1 MKNLPSFKMYSQQW
15 KRGEKVR
22 EFWLTF
28 VVVQHSMGLFYLF
41 FTSSFF
47 IFNKTINTAE
57 IDIYKKIDLFGEVLE
72 KINKEYVDEIDQS
85 EGMDSAI
92 NGLLQSL
99 DPYSSYMS
107 PEIFEEMQTETSG
120 EFGGL
125 GIEVSMEAGVVKVIT
140 PIDDTPASKAGIKA
154 GDYIV
159 KINDIQVQ
167 GKSLSEA
174 VDLMRGPVGSGIE
187 LTVRRRGAKKALTFN
202 VVREVIEVQSVKSEL
217 LENNIGYLRLTSF
230 NDNSSQQIKKQIKKL
245 KKNKNLN
252 SYILDLRNNPGGL
265 LSQAIKISD
274 FFLENGEIVS
284 TKSRKKSENRKWFA
298 KKGDILDGKTLLVLI
313 NYGSASASEIVAG
326 ALKDHKR
333 AILVGENSYGK
344 GSVQSIIPL
353 KNKGAIRLTVA
364 KYYLPSGKSISEVGV
379 RPDIEVNEEGDNF
392 RIKTDTDN
400 QLNYAIKLLNG

>member
-1 MKNLPSFKMYSQQW
+1 LVRANSKRKSDDMKKIKFLLLIFFS
-15 KRGEKVR
+15 V
-22 EFWLTF
+22 
-28 VVVQHSMGLFYLF
+28 FY
-41 FTSSFF
+41 
-47 IFNKTINTAE
+47 INKTVISAE

-72 KINKEYVDEIDQS
+72 KINKEYVDEFNQS
-85 EGMDSAI
+85 ESMDSAI

-107 PEIFEEMQTETSG
+107 PKIFDEMQTETSG

-125 GIEVSMEAGVVKVIT
+125 GIEVSMEAGVVKVIS
-140 PIDDTPASKAGIKA
+140 PIDDTPASRAGLKA

-159 KINDIQVQ
+159 KINDVQVQ

-187 LTVRRRGAKKALTFN
+187 LTVRRRGERKALTFN
-202 VVREVIEVQSVKSEL
+202 IIREVIQVQSVKSEIID
-217 LENNIGYLRLTSF
+217 ENIGYIRLTSF
-230 NDNSSQQIKKQIKKL
+230 NDNSSDQIEKQIKKL

-252 SYILDLRNNPGGL
+252 SFILDLRNNPGGL

-298 KKGDILDGKTLLVLI
+298 KKGDITDGKTLLVLI

-333 AILVGENSYGK
+333 AIIVGENSFGK

-353 KNKGAIRLTVA
+353 KNRGAIRLTVA

>member
-1 MKNLPSFKMYSQQW
+1 MKIIKYYSFIFLS
-15 KRGEKVR
+15 
-22 EFWLTF
+22 F
-28 VVVQHSMGLFYLF
+28 FYL
-41 FTSSFF
+41 SSA
-47 IFNKTINTAE
+47 NSSE
-57 IDIYKKIDLFGEVLE
+57 VDIYKKIDLFGEVLE
-72 KINKEYVDEIDQS
+72 KINREYIDEINQS
-85 EGMDSAI
+85 ESMDSAI

-107 PEIFEEMQTETSG
+107 PEILEEMQTETSG

-125 GIEVSMEAGVVKVIT
+125 GIEVSMEAGVVKVIS
-140 PIDDTPASKAGIKA
+140 PIDDTPASKAGLKA

-159 KINDIQVQ
+159 KINDTQVQ

-174 VDLMRGPVGSGIE
+174 VDLMRGPVGSSIE
-187 LTVRRRGAKKALTFN
+187 LTVRRRGEKKALTFN
-202 VVREVIEVQSVKSEL
+202 ITREIIEIQSVKSEL
-217 LENNIGYLRLTSF
+217 LEENIGYIRLTSF
-230 NDNSSQQIKKQIKKL
+230 NENSSDQIEKQIKKL

-252 SYILDLRNNPGGL
+252 SFILDLRNNPGGL
-265 LSQAIKISD
+265 LNQAIRISD

-284 TKSRKKSENRKWFA
+284 TKSRKKSDNRKWFA
-298 KKGDILDGKTLLVLI
+298 KKGDITDGKTLLVLI

-333 AILVGENSYGK
+333 AIVVGENSYGK

-353 KNKGAIRLTVA
+353 KNRGAIRLTVA

-392 RIKTDTDN
+392 KIRTETDN

>member
-1 MKNLPSFKMYSQQW
+1 MKKKTILNF
-15 KRGEKVR
+15 
-22 EFWLTF
+22 LTF
-28 VVVQHSMGLFYLF
+28 ILILFLF
-41 FTSSFF
+41 SQKVISSE
-47 IFNKTINTAE
+47 NE
-57 IDIYKKIDLFGEVLE
+57 IYKKIDVFGEVLE
-72 KINKEYVDEIDQS
+72 KINKEYVDEINQS
-85 EGMDSAI
+85 DSMDSAI

-99 DPYSSYMS
+99 DPYSGYMS
-107 PEIFEEMQTETSG
+107 PEIFNEMQTETSG

-125 GIEVSMEAGVVKVIT
+125 GIEVTMESGVVKVIS

-159 KINDIQVQ
+159 KINDTQVQ

-174 VDLMRGPVGSGIE
+174 VELMRGPVGSSIE
-187 LTVRRRGAKKALTFN
+187 LTIRRRGEKKALTFN
-202 VVREVIEVQSVKSEL
+202 VTREIIQIKSVKAEL
-217 LENNIGYLRLTSF
+217 LEKNIGYIRLTSF
-230 NDNSSQQIKKQIKKL
+230 NENSAGQIKKEINKFE
-245 KKNKNLN
+245 KNKNLK

-274 FFLENGEIVS
+274 FFLDNGEIVS
-284 TKSRKKSENRKWFA
+284 TKSRQQSENRKWFA
-298 KKGDILDGKTLLVLI
+298 KKGDLTKGKTILVLI

-333 AILVGENSYGK
+333 AILIGENSYGK

-379 RPDIEVNEEGDNF
+379 SPDIEIDEESDDF
-392 RIKTDTDN
+392 KIKTETDN

>member
-1 MKNLPSFKMYSQQW
+1 MQSVNS
-15 KRGEKVR
+15 
-22 EFWLTF
+22 
-28 VVVQHSMGLFYLF
+28 
-41 FTSSFF
+41 
-47 IFNKTINTAE
+47 AE
-57 IDIYKKIDLFGEVLE
+57 NDIYKKIDLFGEVLE

-85 EGMDSAI
+85 ESMDSAI

-99 DPYSSYMS
+99 DPYSAYMS
-107 PEIFEEMQTETSG
+107 PEVFNEMQTETSG

-125 GIEVSMEAGVVKVIT
+125 GIEVSMEAGVVKVIS

-159 KINDIQVQ
+159 KIDNIQVQ

-174 VDLMRGPVGSGIE
+174 VDLMRGPVGSGID
-187 LTVRRRGAKKALTFN
+187 LTVRRRGVKKALTFN
-202 VVREVIEVQSVKSEL
+202 IVREIIQISSVKTDL
-217 LENNIGYLRLTSF
+217 LEKNIGYIRLTSF
-230 NDNSSQQIKKQIKKL
+230 NENSGKQIEKGIKKFE
-245 KKNKNLN
+245 KNNNVK

-274 FFLENGEIVS
+274 YFLDNGEIVS
-284 TKSRKKSENRKWFA
+284 TKSRKSSENRKWFA
-298 KKGDILDGKTLLVLI
+298 KKGDITNGKTLLVLI

-333 AILVGENSYGK
+333 AILLGESSYGK

-353 KNKGAIRLTVA
+353 KNDGAIRLTVA

-379 RPDIEVNEEGDNF
+379 TPDIEIAEGSDNF
-392 RIKTDTDN
+392 RIKTKTDN
-400 QLNYAIKLLNG
+400 QLDYAIKLLNG